1 MFGMSNLKMVEDAIK
16 VLQNMVLKKR
26 ILFFYI
32 VIQLTTPIKDVNLNA
47 MLSLKK
53 KLKCEVGYSDHTEGN
68 IVSLAAVSLGAK
80 IIERHITI
88 SKKMKGPDH
97 KSSLEPKELIKL
109 VKNIRDLQVA
119 LGNNNKNITN
129 SEKKNVIAARKS
141 LVAQKNYQRLK
152 VYS

>member
-1 MFGMSNLKMVEDAIK
+1 M
-16 VLQNMVLKKR
+16 
-26 ILFFYI
+26 
-32 VIQLTTPIKDVNLNA
+32 
-47 MLSLKK
+47 
-53 KLKCEVGYSDHTEGN
+53 
-68 IVSLAAVSLGAK
+68 SLAAVSLGAK

-141 LVAQKNYQRLK
+141 LVAAKKIIRGETFTHKNITSKRPGSGLSPMLYPMIIGKKSKKNYNKDELIKQ
-152 VYS
+152 